1 MGLLVKTTPAVC
13 LKIYVTELRKHGGM
27 LLYEWILERAKA
39 LGIPGGSVFRAI
51 AGYGR
56 HGRLHEETFF
66 ELGADLPV
74 ELEFVA
80 PEEQIAKLLELL
92 DKEKTGLFYVKSA
105 TDSGVVGRD
114 GR

>member
-1 MGLLVKTTPAVC
+1 MDLLVKTTRCIC
-13 LKIYVTELRKHGGM
+13 LKIYVTELKHHNGK

-39 LGIPGGSVFRAI
+39 IGVPGGSVFRAI

-66 ELGADLPV
+66 ELSPDLPV

-80 PEEQIAKLLELL
+80 SEAQIETLLDMLETEKLEL
-92 DKEKTGLFYVKSA
+92 FFVKFVA
-105 TDSGVVGRD
+105 EAGIAGKP
-114 GR
+114 

>member
-1 MGLLVKTTPAVC
+1 MNTAPGK
-13 LKIYVTELRKHGGM
+13 
-27 LLYEWILERAKA
+27 LLYEWILEQAKA
-39 LGIPGGSVFRAI
+39 IGIPGGSVFRAI

-80 PEEQIAKLLELL
+80 GMEPIDRLLAMLEQERM
-92 DKEKTGLFYVKSA
+92 GLFYVRSA
-105 TDSGVVGRD
+105 VEIGLAGKA
-114 GR
+114 